1 MSHTLS
7 DGASTITLPDNMDWT
22 DEFSWSPVQQAT
34 QYALSGALL
43 IDEDTRL
50 AGRPITLAPAPGMG
64 SIPKAALD
72 QLYAWAAVSGQ
83 QLTLTLNDGRSFNVR
98 FSLAGVAV
106 DAKPIRGW
114 RVPAGTENDRWKTT
128 LRFIEV

>member
-1 MSHTLS
+1 MSHTLT
-7 DGASTITLPDNMDWT
+7 DGTNTISLSGNMDWA
-22 DEFSWSPVQQAT
+22 DEFAWSPVQQAT

-43 IDEDTRL
+43 IDEDTKQ
-50 AGRPITLAPAPGMG
+50 AGRPITLVPAPGMG
-64 SIPKAALD
+64 SIPKATLD
-72 QLYAWAAVSGQ
+72 QLYAWASVPGQ
-83 QLTLTLNDGRSFNVR
+83 QLTLTLNDGRAFNVR
-98 FSLAGVAV
+98 FALTGNAV